1 MPPDGGAGGA
11 AGEPS
16 PAGGA
21 GGAAGG
27 ASGAAGALIP
37 RSIMLPGGGG
47 GGAKIRSSEMT
58 GRVASSAATLAPS
71 KQRQSAIMRMA
82 FSPTILRDRRAEG
95 RAYEV
100 SLPERDVG
108 TSIGSAEKC
117 QASSLARS
125 RELLYGRA

>member
-1 MPPDGGAGGA
+1 M
-11 AGEPS
+11 
-16 PAGGA
+16 
-21 GGAAGG
+21 
-27 ASGAAGALIP
+27 IP

-117 QASSLARS
+117 LRPRAWLDLDRFCM
-125 RELLYGRA
+125 GRHNQTQSVT